1 MLSLLRPFTLL
12 KHIACES
19 SKRLIDTSAAP
30 TGTTDSRLSQTW
42 KRLKQCQNSK
52 KHLAIGPSFLS
63 KPHLGDKRGGFTWA
77 IGLHWSTLVC
87 RCLATLQLKMH
98 LEDESQLLLVK
109 LTQKATKN
117 NTRINKKEV
126 WLIDWYDF
134 HDFSSLEHVQHGDFY
149 IAGVA
154 GLVLLY
160 GLRDLGVTEIPTH
173 MNSFSSQPK

>member
-1 MLSLLRPFTLL
+1 MLSLFRPSETHCLWMVQAAHWYF
-12 KHIACES
+12 CS
-19 SKRLIDTSAAP
+19 SNWNHRLTPITNMKEIETMP
-30 TGTTDSRLSQTW
+30 KLQ
-42 KRLKQCQNSK
+42 

-77 IGLHWSTLVC
+77 IGLQWSTLVC

-117 NTRINKKEV
+117 NTRINKKRGMTQ
-126 WLIDWYDF
+126 WLIW
-134 HDFSSLEHVQHGDFY
+134 FSSLEHVQHGDFY

-173 MNSFSSQPK
+173 MSSFSSQPK